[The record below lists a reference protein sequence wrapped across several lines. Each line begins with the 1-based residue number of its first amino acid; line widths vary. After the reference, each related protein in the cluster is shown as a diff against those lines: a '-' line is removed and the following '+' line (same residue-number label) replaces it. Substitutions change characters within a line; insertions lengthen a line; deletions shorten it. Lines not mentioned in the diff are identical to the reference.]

1 MNGLEVERDDYTN
14 FRDSPKII
22 IEFKINLTDYI
33 RNKFVVDTHHQ
44 MRCAYLAVN
53 EYTRTHVRTG

>member
-1 MNGLEVERDDYTN
+1 MNGLEVERYDYTN

-33 RNKFVVDTHHQ
+33 RNKFVADTHYNL
-44 MRCAYLAVN
+44 RCAYHPSN
-53 EYTRTHVRTG
+53 STINFEKF